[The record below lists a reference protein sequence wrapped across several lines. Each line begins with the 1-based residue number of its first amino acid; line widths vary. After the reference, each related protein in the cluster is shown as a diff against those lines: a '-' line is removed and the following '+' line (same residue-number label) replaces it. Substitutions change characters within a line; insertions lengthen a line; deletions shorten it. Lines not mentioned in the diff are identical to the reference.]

1 MINRVLIRSKIIQLV
16 YSHCLNKGK
25 PLEVSEKELI
35 YSMAKGYDLY
45 NYLLLLM
52 VAITDYGRMKIEKG
66 KMKMQP
72 TMEELRPNTKF
83 IDNMFIAQLEANLQL
98 RDFKENQKKSWENH
112 PEMVKVLYETIVGS
126 DTYKEYMSSETSDYA
141 SDREFWR
148 KTYKT
153 IICNNEELATF
164 LEELSLYWNDDK
176 DIIDT
181 FVLKT
186 IKRFNENT
194 QPTDNIILPEFKDD
208 EDRKFALSLFNR
220 SIVNMD
226 YYRDLISHSV
236 KNWDIERIAFMDVI
250 IMQVALAEILAF
262 PTIPITVSFNEYV
275 ELAKVFST
283 PKSGGFVNGTLEG
296 IVNQLKKDGKLTKS
310 F

>member
-16 YSHCLNKGK
+16 YAHCLNKGK
-25 PLEVSEKELI
+25 SLEVSEKELV
-35 YSMAKGYDLY
+35 YSMSKGYDLY
-45 NYLLLLM
+45 NYLLLLLP
-52 VAITDYGRMKIEKG
+52 AITDYARKKIEIG
-66 KMKMQP
+66 KSKLQP
-72 TMEELRPNTKF
+72 TIEDLRPNTRF
-83 IDNMFIAQLEANLQL
+83 VENMLVAQLEANQQL
-98 RDFKENQKKSWENH
+98 RDFKERQKKSWDNH
-112 PEMVKVLYETIVGS
+112 PEMVKALYDTIVAT
-126 DTYKEYMSSETSDYA
+126 DVYKEYMGKETTDYA

-153 IICNNEELATF
+153 VICNNENLDSF
-164 LEELSLYWNDDK
+164 FEELSLYWNDDK

-186 IKRFNENT
+186 IKRFNEDT
-194 QPTDNIILPEFKDD
+194 QPTDKIILPEFKDD

-226 YYRDLISHSV
+226 YYRDLISHTV
-236 KNWDIERIAFMDVI
+236 KNWDIERIAFMDVV

-262 PTIPITVSFNEYV
+262 PSIPISVSFNEYV

-283 PKSGGFVNGTLEG
+283 AKSGAFVNGTLEG
-296 IVNQLKKDGKLTKS
+296 IVNQLKKEGKLIKS